1 MYILENLDWDGKYQS
16 SLKYRNE
23 NVKSLN
29 SPASDVLRQGIPERN
44 LCLLFCGGSKC
55 KYCNPPSF
63 FDDTEMHLKG
73 LYSTWITP
81 NILATS
87 RPSEEL
93 INRFNITRQFK
104 RMKICSIF
112 NMQTP
117 GEHSSCGYGL
127 QTSGFS
133 YDPVNFMKN
142 NINFYNFSWCDY
154 NVASL
159 QFILDTVIVIQFAI
173 YSGKIA
179 VHCHAGLG
187 LFTFVLLLNHLGRT
201 GVIIACYLV
210 FNNRI
215 SAGEAINYVR
225 FRRPGSIQTQNQV
238 GCIYEFEKFLC
249 PYRIHFGSHG
259 YFNLS
264 TFLQRQNVVLHD
276 QQRKYLRNIPN
287 IIYMCCKLLIRFIM
301 TGSTSDFSDY
311 GNRIVNNEDSCQS
324 SRKLTA
330 TPVTQS
336 EVCTNSLSDENTE
349 LTDTTL
355 ECTYD
360 NTFENESVNDN
371 HSVGA
376 RSVTKALL
384 TTQYPEFVTNETE
397 RWKKKFNSDP
407 EAWDDFDNSSLN
419 PMVLV
424 KLIDDWLMHLKSP
437 VLRIQDLL
445 SLQQNPLFEED
456 ILASLEIFEKPVIC
470 MMSLFAKLIA
480 NLQPL
485 SEETEH
491 LLIERILNWL
501 CQKQPKYSNFRSKLA
516 NEQIKLYH
524 HTRFDNLIQLAF
536 RIMKFLIDF
545 VKSNCT
551 LVEDVDLLSKIQ

>member
-1 MYILENLDWDGKYQS
+1 MYILENLDWDGKYHS
-16 SLKYRNE
+16 SLKCRNE
-23 NVKSLN
+23 NLKSLN

-63 FDDTEMHLKG
+63 FDDNKMHLKG
-73 LYSTWITP
+73 LYSTWITQ

-93 INRFNITRQFK
+93 INRFNIIEQFK

-142 NINFYNFSWCDY
+142 NINFYNFGWCDY

-179 VHCHAGLG
+179 IHCHAG
-187 LFTFVLLLNHLGRT
+187 LGRT

-249 PYRIHFGSHG
+249 PYRTHFASHSG
-259 YFNLS
+259 HFSLS
-264 TFLQRQNVVLHD
+264 TFLQRQNVMSHD
-276 QQRKYLRNIPN
+276 QQRNHLRNIPN
-287 IIYMCCKLLIRFIM
+287 IIYMCCKLLVRFII
-301 TGSTSDFSDY
+301 TGSTSVLTDSSDY
-311 GNRIVNNEDSCQS
+311 VNRMVNNEDSGQS
-324 SRKLTA
+324 SRKLSA
-330 TPVTQS
+330 TPVTQL

-349 LTDTTL
+349 LTDITL
-355 ECTYD
+355 EPD
-360 NTFENESVNDN
+360 NTFKNQGVNDN
-371 HSVGA
+371 HSIGA

-384 TTQYPEFVTNETE
+384 TTQYPEFVANETE
-397 RWKKKFNSDP
+397 RWKKKFNNDP
-407 EAWDDFDNSSLN
+407 EAWDDFEKSSLN

-437 VLRIQDLL
+437 VLRMQDLL
-445 SLQQNPLFEED
+445 SLQQYPLFEED
-456 ILASLEIFEKPVIC
+456 ILASLEIFEKVSTLLYLEKPGNHSVWKIVT
-470 MMSLFAKLIA
+470 SIKPISARTRL
-480 NLQPL
+480 PR
-485 SEETEH
+485 
-491 LLIERILNWL
+491 LLISR
-501 CQKQPKYSNFRSKLA
+501 PG
-516 NEQIKLYH
+516 
-524 HTRFDNLIQLAF
+524 
-536 RIMKFLIDF
+536 
-545 VKSNCT
+545 
-551 LVEDVDLLSKIQ
+551 